1 MSKNLRKMYEN
12 LRKISENLRKISENF
27 RELSRTHWIFCTTS
41 FINVLYAVYKPEML
55 LEALG
60 NVYKSFYSSRI
71 LEIFLEEFSRTIFI
85 LISMVCYIY
94 VYGII
99 ACIACMIASYLQN
112 KMHAACAQI
121 ICVYMLYIYLH
132 ALRYDTHAISI
143 ICTQAMYIPVYNVPL
158 LRYSLYTLA
167 ATLKF
172 FYV

>member
-71 LEIFLEEFSRTIFI
+71 LEIFLEKFSRTIFI
-85 LISMVCYIY
+85 LISMVCMRMRTTSHTHRIY
-94 VYGII
+94 T
-99 ACIACMIASYLQN
+99 Q
-112 KMHAACAQI
+112 
-121 ICVYMLYIYLH
+121 
-132 ALRYDTHAISI
+132 HAIATHVCTYDGIHTYQRATYIHI
-143 ICTQAMYIPVYNVPL
+143 II
-158 LRYSLYTLA
+158 A
-167 ATLKF
+167 ATLARILCAI
-172 FYV
+172 YI